1 MTKRAVCNIVLMVMY
16 LTIPTMGFAHGEF
29 TNDSGKPVRILD
41 LNDSQGKPFAQL
53 FMTGKKMSIDHYN
66 YPESGAGY
74 YEALEGHD
82 YYIPFTSGGLGGLH
96 VDKVEWDDKGN
107 TIAIKG
113 LRPFFDGAEQ
123 IKITSDVKHPKIKD
137 GILYL
142 RLAGKG
148 NLEYQFKIIFGVGIS
163 ITPSLYQ

>member
-1 MTKRAVCNIVLMVMY
+1 MTKKTAFGWALMVMCVMSPS
-16 LTIPTMGFAHGEF
+16 LGSAHGEF
-29 TNDSGKPVRILD
+29 NNDSGKPVKILD
-41 LNDSQGKPFAQL
+41 LNDSEGKPFARL

-74 YEALEGHD
+74 YEALEGHE
-82 YYIPFTSGGLGGLH
+82 YYIPFTSGGLGALH
-96 VDKVEWDDKGN
+96 VDRVEWDETGK
-107 TIAIKG
+107 TVALKG

-123 IKITSDVKHPKIKD
+123 IRITSDVMQPKIKD

-148 NLEYQFKIIFGVGIS
+148 NKEYQFKIVYGIGTS
-163 ITPSLYQ
+163 ITPSLYE